1 MLKNKRGAK
10 LTVLVGEWVVC
21 QHCGHHIKSGQAVRI
36 FNGKFCHPSR
46 DIKTNGETDQQEE
59 APEGDPNE

>member
-21 QHCGHHIKSGQAVRI
+21 QYCGHHIKSGQTFRI
-36 FNGKFCHPSR
+36 FKGEFCHPSH
-46 DIKTNGETDQQEE
+46 DIEENGEANHQKET
-59 APEGDPNE
+59 PEGDPNE